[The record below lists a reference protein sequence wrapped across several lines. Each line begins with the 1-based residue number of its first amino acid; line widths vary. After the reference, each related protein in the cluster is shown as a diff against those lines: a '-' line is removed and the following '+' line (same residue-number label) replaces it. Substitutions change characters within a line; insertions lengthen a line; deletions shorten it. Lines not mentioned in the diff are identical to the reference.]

1 MKKFLL
7 SVILCFFSMTAFA
20 LDQVAKEETTPPS
33 AEGALTPEQTLP
45 LSQIGKSDVQST
57 PDQKQK

>member
-7 SVILCFFSMTAFA
+7 GLILCFFSMTAFA
-20 LDQVAKEETTPPS
+20 LDQVAKEETTPPP

-45 LSQIGKSDVQST
+45 LSHIGKADEPQ
-57 PDQKQK
+57 DQKQK